1 MDSPL
6 INIMVKA
13 AKKASRGLRRDF
25 NELENLQVMT
35 KGPADFVTASDI
47 RTQNLIYDEL
57 LYAKPDW
64 SFVMEESKQI
74 IGSKPNSKFIIDPI
88 DGTTNFMHGNPN
100 FAISIAA
107 EVDGKLE
114 AALIYSPIT
123 DEMFLAE
130 RGKGAFLNDKR
141 IRVASRKKL
150 SESILITGIPH
161 LGRGD
166 MKLFLKEMEILIPE
180 VAGIRRSG
188 SAALDLAWVACGRY
202 DLFWE
207 RGLEAWDIAA
217 GILLIR
223 EAGGYVQGLNGK
235 DNDIWSGNLIS
246 GNEDIINNLL
256 KKLEIWLLNDLHGY
270 KMQCKTIEK

>member
-6 INIMVKA
+6 INIMIKA

-47 RTQNLIYDEL
+47 RTQQIIYDEL
-57 LYAKPDW
+57 SYAKPDW
-64 SFVMEESKQI
+64 SFVMEESKPI
-74 IGSKPNSKFIIDPI
+74 KGKESKSIFIIDPI

-107 EVDGKLE
+107 EVNDRLE

-123 DEMFLAE
+123 DEMFIAE

-150 SESILITGIPH
+150 SESLLVTGIPH
-161 LGRGD
+161 IGRGN
-166 MKLFLKEMEILIPE
+166 KELFLKELIPE

-188 SAALDLAWVACGRY
+188 SAALDLAWIASGRY
-202 DLFWE
+202 DIFWE
-207 RGLEAWDIAA
+207 RGLKIWDIAA
-217 GILLIR
+217 GILLVR
-223 EAGGYVQGLNGK
+223 EAGGFAQGLNGQ
-235 DNDIWSGNLIS
+235 DTDMWNGNIIS
-246 GNEDIINNLL
+246 GNDDIINALNEKL
-256 KKLEIWLLNDLHGY
+256 KHD
-270 KMQCKTIEK
+270 

>member
-6 INIMVKA
+6 INVMIKA

-35 KGPADFVTASDI
+35 KGPANFVTAADI
-47 RTQNLIYDEL
+47 RTQNTIYDEL
-57 LYAKPDW
+57 SYAKPDW
-64 SFVMEESKQI
+64 SFIMEESKPI
-74 IGSKPNSKFIIDPI
+74 RGSNPNSKFIIDPI

-107 EVDGKLE
+107 EIDNKLE

-123 DEMFLAE
+123 DEMFIAE

-150 SESILITGIPH
+150 SEAILITGIPH

-166 MKLFLKEMEILIPE
+166 IDLFLREMKTLIPE

-188 SAALDLAWVACGRY
+188 SAALDLAWVAAGRY
-202 DLFWE
+202 DAFWE
-207 RGLEAWDIAA
+207 RGLASWDIAA
-217 GILLIR
+217 GILMIK
-223 EAGGYVQGLNGK
+223 EAGGYVQGINGK
-235 DNDIWSGNLIS
+235 DSDMWDGNIIS
-246 GNEDIINNLL
+246 GNEDILNALIE
-256 KKLEIWLLNDLHGY
+256 KLEV
-270 KMQCKTIEK
+270 

>member
-6 INIMVKA
+6 INVMIKA

-35 KGPADFVTASDI
+35 KGPANFVTAADI
-47 RTQNLIYDEL
+47 RTQNTIYDEL
-57 LYAKPDW
+57 SYAKPDW
-64 SFVMEESKQI
+64 SFIMEESKPI
-74 IGSKPNSKFIIDPI
+74 RGSNPNSKFIIDPI

-107 EVDGKLE
+107 EIDNKLE

-123 DEMFLAE
+123 DEMFIAE

-150 SESILITGIPH
+150 SECILITGIPH

-166 MKLFLKEMEILIPE
+166 INLFLKEMKTLIPE

-188 SAALDLAWVACGRY
+188 SAALDLAWVAAGRY
-202 DLFWE
+202 DAFWE
-207 RGLEAWDIAA
+207 RGLASWDIAA
-217 GILLIR
+217 GILMIK
-223 EAGGYVQGLNGK
+223 EAGGYAQGINGK
-235 DNDIWSGNLIS
+235 DSDMWDGNIIS
-246 GNEDIINNLL
+246 GNEDILNALIE
-256 KKLEIWLLNDLHGY
+256 KLEV
-270 KMQCKTIEK
+270 

>member
-6 INIMVKA
+6 INVMIKA

-35 KGPADFVTASDI
+35 KGPANFVTAADI
-47 RTQNLIYDEL
+47 RTQNTIYDEL
-57 LYAKPDW
+57 SYAKPDW
-64 SFVMEESKQI
+64 SFIMEESKPI
-74 IGSKPNSKFIIDPI
+74 RGGNPNSKFIIDPI

-107 EVDGKLE
+107 EIDNKLE

-123 DEMFLAE
+123 DEMFIAE

-166 MKLFLKEMEILIPE
+166 IDLFLREMKTLIPE

-188 SAALDLAWVACGRY
+188 SAALDLAWVAAGRY
-202 DLFWE
+202 DAFWE
-207 RGLEAWDIAA
+207 RGLASWDIAA
-217 GILLIR
+217 GILMIK
-223 EAGGYVQGLNGK
+223 EAGGYAQGINGK
-235 DNDIWSGNLIS
+235 DSDMWDGNIIS
-246 GNEDIINNLL
+246 GNEDILNALIE
-256 KKLEIWLLNDLHGY
+256 KLEV
-270 KMQCKTIEK
+270 